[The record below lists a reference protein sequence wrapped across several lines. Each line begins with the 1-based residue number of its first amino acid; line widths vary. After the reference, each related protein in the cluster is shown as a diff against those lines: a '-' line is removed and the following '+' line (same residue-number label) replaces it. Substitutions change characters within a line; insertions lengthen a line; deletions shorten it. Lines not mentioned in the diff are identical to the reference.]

1 MGSAEH
7 SNWGCRWTA
16 GIHTVDGAPGNVGVF
31 AFSWD
36 MAVAEFYS
44 SWWIKTNINELVF
57 MGFINLEM

>member
-1 MGSAEH
+1 MSVKSNLWVMVALYRMGLQ
-7 SNWGCRWTA
+7 
-16 GIHTVDGAPGNVGVF
+16 DGAPGNVGVF

-57 MGFINLEM
+57 MGFINLEI

>member
-1 MGSAEH
+1 MGDGS
-7 SNWGCRWTA
+7 SLQ
-16 GIHTVDGAPGNVGVF
+16 DGATGWGPRNVGVF

-57 MGFINLEM
+57 MGFINLEI